1 MLNGKPLLMLN
12 GKGKVYRVIRG
23 DAPIKHNLSPKGTTE
38 FP

>member
-1 MLNGKPLLMLN
+1 MLN